1 MEQTIMEGNLSQSSN
16 NLNNISSAVSDL
28 PYLNMGA
35 GFLIGLSV
43 GYVVKK
49 SFKLMLF
56 MLGVALILLF
66 FLEYKNIV
74 TINEDALLNSVEVV
88 KNSFMHSVEFLKER
102 VSGIKMISGTV
113 SALVGFVIGIKMG

>member
-1 MEQTIMEGNLSQSSN
+1 
-16 NLNNISSAVSDL
+16 
-28 PYLNMGA
+28 MGA